1 MHSSRWTPAG
11 SERYVLARECGGTAH
26 DRTCRGAR
34 RTSHRALRTEMF
46 IETRVLGRRARPL
59 DGWSI
64 PTPPPDHDGDEG
76 LTLRQLIERIV
87 RTEVRAF
94 EQRERSRRFV
104 RVLSDTEIAES
115 AARGRV
121 DPGGRPPSGPV
132 DEDRAVGAA
141 LQGFEDGLYLVVL
154 DGEEQRDLERRL
166 YLTDQSRVVF
176 LRLTFLAGA

>member
-1 MHSSRWTPAG
+1 
-11 SERYVLARECGGTAH
+11 
-26 DRTCRGAR
+26 
-34 RTSHRALRTEMF
+34 MF

-64 PTPPPDHDGDEG
+64 PTPPSDHDGDEG
-76 LTLRQLIERIV
+76 ITLRMLIERIV

-94 EQRERSRRFV
+94 EQRERARRFV

-132 DEDRAVGAA
+132 DEDGAVGAA

-166 YLTDQSRVVF
+166 YLTDRSRVVF